1 MFPSSLSNSS
11 STQSKDHRHHDDY
24 QQQHHHHHHQLQ
36 TNDSNRQSGGFSK
49 IVRDCV
55 LNNFTNEDSNA
66 MVDETPPLHSTSQQ
80 AFEHTTTQ
88 PHPLFQRP
96 VNLSIFTDPWKVDEE
111 VDSTT
116 TFKTDSTITKQLLG
130 NRLVYSIGENGIENV
145 IVNDMTVNNDHQD
158 DTSNVLKLKKKEIS
172 VFDLDLTS
180 MQDVGKGAFGSVSI
194 VRTITPPFSFYAIK
208 RIPFKLS
215 DEKNIWRE
223 FHAIYSSQSDFLV
236 KLYECFFRDNFFNLV
251 MEFMN
256 VGNFSKLIELM
267 NTQKFFLIKTIAE
280 KPSLFPPNSSITNAD
295 YPTTAEVFKNVDVLK
310 SICGR
315 IIKNPAK
322 YVQRFAAG
330 NILTEMECSIMIRK
344 VLEGLRY
351 LRKKHII
358 HRDILVNS
366 RGEVKITDFGLANIK
381 TTSGGGISF
390 MSDYYTICGTTVYLS
405 PERLLEQ
412 PYSYDCDLW
421 SSAVVL
427 VELFTGKKP
436 SVTFPF
442 KWNSFSDFEKFVTC
456 HITELRKHSASQ
468 VMLDFVSSCL
478 KVDRK
483 QRPTYDDILRHP
495 FITGYA
501 LTLTEEQQNDFVLQ
515 TLSEYILPFI
525 NSSRQ

>member
-194 VRTITPPFSFYAIK
+194 
-208 RIPFKLS
+208 
-215 DEKNIWRE
+215 
-223 FHAIYSSQSDFLV
+223 
-236 KLYECFFRDNFFNLV
+236 
-251 MEFMN
+251 
-256 VGNFSKLIELM
+256 
-267 NTQKFFLIKTIAE
+267 
-280 KPSLFPPNSSITNAD
+280 
-295 YPTTAEVFKNVDVLK
+295 
-310 SICGR
+310 GR
-315 IIKNPAK
+315 
-322 YVQRFAAG
+322 
-330 NILTEMECSIMIRK
+330 
-344 VLEGLRY
+344 
-351 LRKKHII
+351 
-358 HRDILVNS
+358 
-366 RGEVKITDFGLANIK
+366 
-381 TTSGGGISF
+381 
-390 MSDYYTICGTTVYLS
+390 
-405 PERLLEQ
+405 
-412 PYSYDCDLW
+412 
-421 SSAVVL
+421 
-427 VELFTGKKP
+427 
-436 SVTFPF
+436 
-442 KWNSFSDFEKFVTC
+442 
-456 HITELRKHSASQ
+456 
-468 VMLDFVSSCL
+468 
-478 KVDRK
+478 
-483 QRPTYDDILRHP
+483 
-495 FITGYA
+495 
-501 LTLTEEQQNDFVLQ
+501 
-515 TLSEYILPFI
+515 
-525 NSSRQ
+525 